1 MKILVFSDWFIPGA
15 QAGGPIQSLLA
26 MAENIPHTFYVVT
39 RNTDHGSAT
48 PYTNVAVNAW
58 NYGYELPNLN
68 VYYVAE
74 ADVNKHLFEEIWKE
88 INPDFIYLNSL
99 WSSLFTQLP
108 LRIAKQHHES
118 HKVICAPRGMLKPEA
133 LKIKRTKKKI
143 FLFLARFTGLYKGIT
158 WHATSQLEAEEIE
171 TYFGT
176 SRIVVARN
184 LSRISTEELPKP
196 NKRSGELTLLTV
208 ARISEEKGIL
218 EAAEFL
224 STYHGPGPIH
234 WKIIG
239 FIQDPELAKMCLE
252 LLEGTS
258 VRVEFMGHLDTPSI
272 RKEYS
277 KSHVFYLPTRG
288 ENYGHAIAEALAGG
302 MPVLISNRTP
312 WRQLQ
317 DAQVGMDLP
326 LEEKHFHQGISTYHL
341 MEETE
346 WLGHC
351 RNARKFAIKHVNST
365 AILEEN
371 LNLFSPKN

>member
-26 MAENIPHTFYVVT
+26 LAENIPHTFYVVT
-39 RNTDHGSAT
+39 RNTDHGSTT
-48 PYTNVAVNAW
+48 PYSNVKSNEW
-58 NYGYELPNLN
+58 NYEFELPNLH
-68 VYYVAE
+68 VYYLAE
-74 ADVNKHLFEEIWKE
+74 ADVNKHLFEELWKE
-88 INPDFIYLNSL
+88 VNPDFVYLNSL
-99 WSSLFTQLP
+99 WSPLFTQLP
-108 LRIAKQHHES
+108 LRIAKQHHEQ

-133 LKIKRTKKKI
+133 LKIKKTKKRL

-176 SRIVVARN
+176 SRIHVARN

-196 NKRSGELTLLTV
+196 NKRSGELNLLTV

-224 STYHGPGPIH
+224 STYKTDSKIH
-234 WKIIG
+234 WKIVG
-239 FIQDPELAKMCLE
+239 FIQDPELAKTCLE

-258 VRVEFMGHLDTPSI
+258 VTVQFMGHLDTPSI

-277 KSHVFYLPTRG
+277 KAHLFYLPTRG

-312 WRQLQ
+312 WRKLKEEL
-317 DAQVGMDLP
+317 VGMDLP
-326 LEEKHFHQGISTYHL
+326 LEEKHFHQGLSTYHL
-341 MEETE
+341 MHEDE
-346 WLGHC
+346 WLTHC
-351 RNARKFAIKHVNST
+351 RNARKFAIKHVNSE
-365 AILEEN
+365 AILSEN
-371 LNLFSPKN
+371 LSLFYREN